1 MTMRLTAPTQPFF
14 LISLVLAVLALIG
27 YFAPTVPYLHT
38 YDFWLAIAGYV
49 VLAAA
54 CVLKGM

>member
-1 MTMRLTAPTQPFF
+1 MRLNAPTQMVF
-14 LISLVLAVLALIG
+14 LISLALAVLALIG
-27 YFAPTVPYLHT
+27 YFASGIPYLHA

-54 CVLKGM
+54 CIMKGV